1 MEVSSLSQFVSN
13 FVRAFASRNS
23 ARRRMPHFSTDL
35 IELLETRVV
44 PSSIQVVPVSGT
56 STTESGGTAQFT
68 VTLSSQPTK
77 NVTIP
82 LKSSNIHEGTVN
94 VKSLVFTPA
103 NWATPQTFTVKGID
117 DTIVDGD
124 KSYTV
129 TLGKFKSTDKTYKAL
144 PAIVEQLTNVD
155 NDVPS
160 IKVSA
165 GNNLQTTEGGGKA
178 TFTVKLGTKPTGNV
192 VIPLQSTNTSE
203 GTVTSSITFTPT
215 NWNTAQT
222 VTVTGVNDSKVD
234 GNQAYQILFGSAT
247 STDTAYAGKTSAP
260 ISLTNVDNNV
270 AGLSISPKTSLTI
283 NEGSSKDIGMK
294 LTAQPTDDVTVTFT
308 VTDGDGQAT
317 LSTTSLTFTPANW
330 NSTQNVTINAV
341 AGDGIDGDQLFK
353 FDVNTTSND
362 VLFNNL
368 PTQSI
373 GETIHDTEAPAPN
386 YDGSY
391 TGTYSGSVT
400 VFGVPSAQN
409 GNIAATVAG
418 NTFSMTQPFVAAG
431 TLSGD
436 GTVSVTIPVS
446 SSIFSGLT
454 FTGTTKQNSDG
465 SVTVSGTWTSI
476 KPLVHGGGTWS
487 ITRAAVTT

>member
-1 MEVSSLSQFVSN
+1 
-13 FVRAFASRNS
+13 
-23 ARRRMPHFSTDL
+23 
-35 IELLETRVV
+35 
-44 PSSIQVVPVSGT
+44 
-56 STTESGGTAQFT
+56 
-68 VTLSSQPTK
+68 
-77 NVTIP
+77 
-82 LKSSNIHEGTVN
+82 
-94 VKSLVFTPA
+94 
-103 NWATPQTFTVKGID
+103 
-117 DTIVDGD
+117 
-124 KSYTV
+124 
-129 TLGKFKSTDKTYKAL
+129 
-144 PAIVEQLTNVD
+144 
-155 NDVPS
+155 
-160 IKVSA
+160 
-165 GNNLQTTEGGGKA
+165 
-178 TFTVKLGTKPTGNV
+178 
-192 VIPLQSTNTSE
+192 
-203 GTVTSSITFTPT
+203 
-215 NWNTAQT
+215 
-222 VTVTGVNDSKVD
+222 
-234 GNQAYQILFGSAT
+234 
-247 STDTAYAGKTSAP
+247 
-260 ISLTNVDNNV
+260 
-270 AGLSISPKTSLTI
+270 
-283 NEGSSKDIGMK
+283 

-308 VTDGDGQAT
+308 ITDGDGQAT

-362 VLFNNL
+362 ALFNNL

-391 TGTYSGSVT
+391 TGTYTGSVT

-487 ITRAAVTT
+487 ITRPALTP